1 MRKLGLLLCCWPTIG
16 VADTYHCEGLWQDQ
30 QTEVRL
36 IVETDRLQL
45 FLPSAHHEFTSVET
59 VKDGVRAG
67 ELMPG
72 TDDERIVTRRMIQ
85 FQKKEGLLI
94 YIEHVPATR
103 MLRATCE
110 PEPGGKAP
118 PDSELSF

>member
-1 MRKLGLLLCCWPTIG
+1 MRKLWLLVCCWPHFCI
-16 VADTYHCEGLWQDQ
+16 ADAYRCEGLWQDQ
-30 QTEVRL
+30 QTQVRL

-45 FLPSAHHEFTSVET
+45 FLPNAHHEFTSVES

-85 FQKKEGLLI
+85 FQKEEGLLI

-103 MLRATCE
+103 MMRATCT
-110 PEPGGKAP
+110 PASGGETP
-118 PDSELSF
+118 PDPD